1 MAFAPSEML
10 AELLPAEI
18 VVREARIANVTG
30 RLFPEEEECVKA
42 AVPKRRQEFLA
53 GRYCAREALRK
64 LGMEQASLPCN
75 ADRSPA
81 WPVGVV
87 GSITHSTDHCAVAVA
102 RHSQFAG
109 VGIDLEEVSR
119 FDQKLLPLI
128 CTERELKNLSA
139 LSAAEQRII
148 GTILFSAKES
158 LYKFQYPLTRQW
170 LGFRSV
176 EIGLEPDAGEF
187 QATLRTAL
195 MGRQCYTGRYA
206 SRDDLVATAITFR
219 K

>member
-1 MAFAPSEML
+1 ML
-10 AELLPAEI
+10 ADLLPAE
-18 VVREARIANVTG
+18 VAVRESRIVNVTG
-30 RLFPEEEECVKA
+30 RMFPEEDECVKA

-53 GRYCAREALRK
+53 GRWCAREALRK
-64 LGMEQASLPCN
+64 LGVTPASLPSN
-75 ADRSPA
+75 SDRTPA
-81 WPVGVV
+81 WPAGVV

-102 RHSQFAG
+102 LTAQFAS

-128 CTERELKNLSA
+128 CTERELNTLVA
-139 LSAAEQRII
+139 LSAAEQRTI

-158 LYKFQYPLTRQW
+158 VYKCQYMLTRQW

-176 EIGLEPDAGEF
+176 EIDLDPGTGDF
-187 QATLRTAL
+187 QAQLPVNFSRFL
-195 MGRQCYTGRYA
+195 PERRCTGRYA
-206 SRDDLVATAITFR
+206 SQNDLVATAIAIR